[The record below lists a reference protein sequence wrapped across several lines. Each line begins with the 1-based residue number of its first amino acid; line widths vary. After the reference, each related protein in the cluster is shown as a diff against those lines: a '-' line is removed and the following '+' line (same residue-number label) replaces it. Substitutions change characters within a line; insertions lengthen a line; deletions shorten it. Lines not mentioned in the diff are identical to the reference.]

1 MGIYPRNLRSKW
13 YVEHICD
20 HIYGS
25 LEGAKTYITPSYQI
39 TCERVAFLAAFE
51 QCQDICKKHDLKPEA
66 MLEELNSFRLMLFPK
81 PRFFSLARWM
91 HKPAEAHFTAIDYAI
106 DLVKGITDRYIS

>member
-1 MGIYPRNLRSKW
+1 
-13 YVEHICD
+13 
-20 HIYGS
+20 
-25 LEGAKTYITPSYQI
+25 
-39 TCERVAFLAAFE
+39 
-51 QCQDICKKHDLKPEA
+51 